1 MIVLSDG
8 KFVDASQ
15 VSAESFSVLSKD
27 RLRILRALAEKPQY
41 PAQLSRS
48 LGIQQQTAY
57 YHVRLLAEAGL
68 ISVEDYEEKGG
79 ALAKRYSVKADALA
93 LVLRGDWKPFRDRT
107 GKPPSFLAPF
117 INRGT
122 LDARLVIG
130 SPEPHGK
137 YRARASEFCVA
148 ELGAWL
154 GSFAAVKHPF
164 YYLDT
169 ELDEA
174 RKRESLFVVG
184 GPKVNTFLSEIN
196 SSLPIRFKA
205 NSFEVYSSLSKKS
218 YAEEVGVIQCVPNPF
233 NESKQ
238 LFVVAGS
245 RHHGTRVAALALK
258 REAKKLAKNNL
269 FDSSVFARVVQ
280 GFDEDGDGVVDEVE
294 ILE

>member
-8 KFVDASQ
+8 KFVNASP
-15 VSAESFSVLSKD
+15 VSVDSFSVLSKD
-27 RLRILRALAEKPQY
+27 RLRILIELSKKPRY
-41 PAQLSRS
+41 PAQLARE
-48 LGIQQQTAY
+48 LGLQQQTVY
-57 YHVRLLAEAGL
+57 YHVRLLAKAGL
-68 ISVEDYEEKGG
+68 IRIEDYEEKGG
-79 ALAKRYSVKADALA
+79 ALAKRYVITTDALT
-93 LVLRGDWKPFRDRT
+93 LVLRDDWKPFRDRT
-107 GKPPSFLAPF
+107 GKPPAFLAPF
-117 INRGT
+117 INNGA

-169 ELDEA
+169 ELNTS

-205 NSFEVYSSLSKKS
+205 NSFEVYSSLSKKT
-218 YAEEVGVIQCVPNPF
+218 YAEEVGVIQTIPNPF
-233 NESKQ
+233 NKSKP

-245 RHHGTRVAALALK
+245 HQQGTRVAVLALM
-258 REAKKLAKNNL
+258 RESRKLAKNNI
-269 FDSSVFARVVQ
+269 FNSGVFAHVVQ
-280 GFDEDGDGVVDEVE
+280 GFDEDGDGVVDAVE